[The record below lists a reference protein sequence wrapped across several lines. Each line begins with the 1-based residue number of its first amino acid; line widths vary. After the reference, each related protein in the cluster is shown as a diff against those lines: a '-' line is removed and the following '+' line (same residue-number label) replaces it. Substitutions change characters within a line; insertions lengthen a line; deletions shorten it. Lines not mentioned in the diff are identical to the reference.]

1 MTAFDFSSYA
11 VTRDQLETA
20 MKRFLVNEDP
30 DFTFSMV
37 HPDGTDNKEV
47 KISME
52 GSDTIQRFLT
62 QLAIVVVEENSVI
75 FDREIIVET
84 FYGYTR
90 KLTEADGQITLTVN
104 FAPDLFSA
112 LMTDPALGLV

>member
-30 DFTFSMV
+30 DFSLSIV
-37 HPDGTDNKEV
+37 HPDGTKNKEV
-47 KISME
+47 KVSMADGE
-52 GSDTIQRFLT
+52 AIQRFLL
-62 QLAIVVVEENSVI
+62 QLAIIVVEENSVI
-75 FDREIIVET
+75 VDREIIVET

-90 KLTEADGQITLTVN
+90 KLTEADGQITLTVD

-112 LMTDPALGLV
+112 LMEDPALGLV